1 MRCIL
6 GQNPSLAKSSYC
18 TKIGV
23 IEFLLYVRFEVQ
35 CMHCMRMDT
44 LPQPMGP
51 RLHMR
56 MEFITVRHSS
66 VRTLAV

>member
-1 MRCIL
+1 
-6 GQNPSLAKSSYC
+6 
-18 TKIGV
+18 
-23 IEFLLYVRFEVQ
+23 
-35 CMHCMRMDT
+35 MHCMRMDT

-66 VRTLAV
+66 VRTPAV